1 MAIDPGRMRHRIT
14 FQRRTEDRDQLGGD
28 TGEWEDVKTVWA
40 AVTPLSA
47 KEVVNQV
54 REVLVTHKILCRYV
68 PDIDQTMRIA
78 WSSRIFRIVSIIDY
92 DEVHADMTIMAEEAT
107 NGRQF

>member
-14 FQRRTEDRDQLGGD
+14 FQRRSDERDQLGGEGD
-28 TGEWEDVKTVWA
+28 EWEDVTTIWA

-47 KEVVNQV
+47 KEVVNQI
-54 REVLVTHKILCRYV
+54 REVMVSHKILCRYV
-68 PDIDQTMRIA
+68 PGIDQTMRIV
-78 WSSRIFRIVSIIDY
+78 WGSRIFRIVSIIDY